1 MIKLS
6 IERTWW
12 FADQFYSGLFMQWNR
27 ISRIHSLLVACDVK
41 IWRKYS
47 LFTSVFDIN
56 GKEVETSNYR
66 SNHPDV
72 FCRKCVLK
80 NYSKFSRNQLCQS
93 FSFNKVADPRPFYRC
108 FGRDVLSL
116 FRIDVFIPSHGW
128 GGHQWAVTKIFHTY
142 FTMMS
147 IGTVILY
154 LKKIQKIYK
163 SREAPRQFY
172 WHQHFLP

>member
-93 FSFNKVADPRPFYRC
+93 FSFNKVADPRPIYRC

-116 FRIDVFIPSHGW
+116 FRIDV
-128 GGHQWAVTKIFHTY
+128 
-142 FTMMS
+142 
-147 IGTVILY
+147 LY
-154 LKKIQKIYK
+154 LLTDEEGISEQ
-163 SREAPRQFY
+163 SRKFFTRILQWWALEQLYFI
-172 WHQHFLP
+172 